1 MEKLIIFLVIMVVKK
16 IIDAVNASRSGEQ
29 QRPPVAAGPP
39 PSSTPPEDGSVPWS
53 SSDWDVRSKT
63 NMAQQNGPRPP
74 LAKSKPAAGT
84 AVSGRGSRPGKT
96 SSTSPGTASQAK
108 SRPTRASGAG
118 VRAHVESYIG
128 DHVREHMDSH
138 IDASVTQHIDQ
149 HVKRHIGTGLS
160 ADAEESTLPQSVSEI
175 RSLLQSPDGVRKA
188 MLINEILTRPRSL
201 SRGR

>member
-1 MEKLIIFLVIMVVKK
+1 M
-16 IIDAVNASRSGEQ
+16 
-29 QRPPVAAGPP
+29 
-39 PSSTPPEDGSVPWS
+39 
-53 SSDWDVRSKT
+53 
-63 NMAQQNGPRPP
+63 
-74 LAKSKPAAGT
+74 
-84 AVSGRGSRPGKT
+84 
-96 SSTSPGTASQAK
+96 
-108 SRPTRASGAG
+108 
-118 VRAHVESYIG
+118 ESYIG

-160 ADAEESTLPQSVSEI
+160 ADSEESTLPQSVSEI